1 MAGGH
6 SAVRLVVAATVAML
20 AAGLAG
26 SARADTTSFDPTT
39 RTILLD
45 GRPMFPIVLS
55 PGPPLGAETPWHTS
69 GLAETAGAGVNMYR
83 VGPGKLWSNDDI
95 AGALAF
101 DRAAAALH
109 VHTWM
114 NLSGYSQAVPGSAD
128 DAALTRIVT
137 TLTRDPSGSAIGMW
151 RGRDEPWWSDILPSA
166 LQFAYCRVTSRGDPG
181 WCAGEN
187 PLDPRHLWVTIEAP
201 KGTVADLLPYSDVTD
216 VHGVDVYPVTFAQP
230 SPDLHRVGTWTAILD
245 AITPSAPVWTTLEIC
260 AGPSWDHTTGAF
272 VLPTFQQERYMAYDA
287 ILNGARALAF
297 YGGSV
302 AGCWSAS
309 DKQYGWNWTFW
320 QSVLKPLIQ
329 ELSASSAIGPAL
341 LNASTSREVATNDRS
356 TEAVLRRG
364 TSGDDLWLIAARS
377 GTGTAQVTLSGL
389 PSWVRRGSVY
399 TEGRTITGSGGSLVD
414 TFGQWD
420 VHVYHFVEPLALQK
434 PKPSRAT
441 VGSRV
446 TLPGRGL
453 AAVSA
458 VSFGGAEARF
468 VIRSDRK
475 LVARVP
481 RRARTGQIEVVS
493 PLGRTR
499 SRSTFAVLPSPAT
512 RPRVLGVARVGHG
525 LKATTGTWYGD
536 PALGFEFQ
544 WLACNTSGRDC
555 NRVPG
560 TNRRALRLGPAQ
572 IGKRFRV
579 RVSERTRTGSARA
592 LSAPTAI
599 VGRKLP

>member
-1 MAGGH
+1 
-6 SAVRLVVAATVAML
+6 VVAATVAL
-20 AAGLAG
+20 VAAGLAG
-26 SARADTTSFDPTT
+26 SAWASTTSFNPAT

-45 GRPMFPIVLS
+45 GQPMFPIVLS
-55 PGPPLGAETPWHTS
+55 PGPPPGAETPWHTN
-69 GLAETAGAGVNMYR
+69 GLAETAAAGVNMYR
-83 VGPGKLWSNDDI
+83 VGPGKLWSGSDI
-95 AGALAF
+95 TGALAF

-114 NLSGYSQAVPGSAD
+114 NLSGYSQALPGSPD
-128 DAALTRIVT
+128 DAALTHIVT
-137 TLTRDPSGSAIGMW
+137 TLTRDPGGSAIGMW

-216 VHGVDVYPVTFAQP
+216 VHGVDVYPVTYAQP

-245 AITPSAPVWTTLEIC
+245 AITPSAPVWTTLQIC

-297 YGGSV
+297 YGGTV

-309 DKQYGWNWTFW
+309 DAQYRWNWTFW

-329 ELSASSAIGPAL
+329 ELSASSPLGPAL
-341 LNASTSREVATNDRS
+341 LHASTGRQVATSDRT

-364 TSGDDLWLIAARS
+364 TFGDDLWLIAARS
-377 GTGTAQVTLSGL
+377 GTGTAEVTFSGL
-389 PSWVRRGSVY
+389 PTWVRRGIVY
-399 TEGRTITGSGGSLVD
+399 KEGRTLTASGGSLAD

-420 VHVYHFVEPLALQK
+420 VHVYHFVESPALQK

-441 VGSRV
+441 VGSRI

-453 AAVSA
+453 SA
-458 VSFGGAEARF
+458 VTAVNFGGVEARF
-468 VIRSDRK
+468 AIRSDRK
-475 LVARVP
+475 VVATVP
-481 RRARTGQIEVVS
+481 RRARTGPVEVVS

-499 SRSTFAVLPSPAT
+499 SRSAFAVLPSPAA
-512 RPRVLGVARVGHG
+512 RPRVLGTARVGQTVR
-525 LKATTGTWYGD
+525 ATTGTWYGD
-536 PALGFEFQ
+536 RALGFEFR
-544 WLACNTSGRDC
+544 WLACSSSGRNC
-555 NRVPG
+555 TQVKG
-560 TNRRALRLGPAQ
+560 ATRRALRLGQAQ

-592 LSAPTAI
+592 LSAPTA
-599 VGRKLP
+599 VVARKLS